1 LTDERVTS
9 DLNAPGEHGA
19 RAEPRP
25 IGDHA
30 LLADSR
36 TAALVDSTGEVAWLC
51 WPRVDSDAVLLSLL
65 DRGRGGTFSVR
76 PRDEAEVVSREM
88 RDGGLVLHTVWR
100 VGRGTLTCDDALA
113 AEGRPG
119 LLRMLRAEGASVLVE
134 VRFRPAFAFAT
145 VEPDLRETGRRAWAA
160 GAGLV
165 LAVDAPAVWRIEDG
179 VAVSIF
185 KVVPGYPTAVA
196 LGDGADT
203 TALRDAPERMQ
214 ATLRHWGST
223 ARAMEFELAG
233 DAPLVALLGP
243 AEAER
248 LVTLSGCVISGLRQ
262 RGGGLVAAPTTSLP
276 QWPGTSRT
284 WDYRYAWLRDTALGA
299 MALLRVGLIDEAHG
313 LGAFCGDLCLVA
325 DSPPLM
331 RVDESPP
338 PPERVLDHLD
348 GYRGARPVRVGN
360 AAALQAQ
367 FDTTGEVLEL
377 ARALAGARALPESL
391 RRAVPLLAERAMNNA
406 GAADH
411 GIWEVRGATHPYT
424 HSQILTWV
432 GLRDAAVLASG
443 RVVAGDGERW
453 ARAADT
459 LRDDVL
465 RHHVDA
471 AGALTL
477 HRGGGGPDAA
487 LSMAVLTGFL
497 PPGDPR
503 ARATLRS
510 IVDGLTRGGLVD
522 RYAGQPDGVDAP
534 CAPFVFATFWLAD
547 ALGQSG
553 MDATEHWR
561 AAVSARSE
569 LGFFSE
575 VADPTTHTPLGNY
588 PQVQSHA
595 ALILAA
601 VRPAPQI

>member
-1 LTDERVTS
+1 M
-9 DLNAPGEHGA
+9 
-19 RAEPRP
+19 
-25 IGDHA
+25 
-30 LLADSR
+30 LADSR

-65 DRGRGGTFSVR
+65 DGGRGGTFSVR
-76 PRDEAEVVSREM
+76 PREDAEVVSREM
-88 RDGGLVLHTVWR
+88 RDGGLVLRTVWR

-119 LLRMLRAEGASVLVE
+119 LLRMLRAEGAPVLVE

-145 VEPDLRETGRRAWAA
+145 VEPDMRESGRRAWAA

-165 LAVDAPAVWRIEDG
+165 LAVDAPAVWRIEDS

-203 TALRDAPERMQ
+203 GALHDAPERMH
-214 ATLRHWGST
+214 ATLRHWEST
-223 ARAMEFELAG
+223 VRAMEFDLAD
-233 DAPLVALLGP
+233 DAPLIALLGR

-248 LVTLSGCVISGLRQ
+248 LISLSGCVISGLRQ

-276 QWPGTSRT
+276 QWPGSSRT

-299 MALLRVGLIDEAHG
+299 LALLRVGLIDEAHG
-313 LGAFCGDLCLVA
+313 LGAFCGDLCLAA
-325 DSPPLM
+325 DPPPLM
-331 RVDESPP
+331 RVDESSP

-348 GYRGARPVRVGN
+348 GYRGSRPVRVGN

-377 ARALAGARALPESL
+377 ARALAVARALPESL
-391 RRAVPLLAERAMNNA
+391 RRAVPLLAERALGNA

-411 GIWEVRGATHPYT
+411 GIWEVRGAARPYT
-424 HSQILTWV
+424 HSQILTWAA
-432 GLRDAAVLASG
+432 LRDAAALADA

-453 ARAADT
+453 ARGADA
-459 LRDDVL
+459 LRNQVL
-465 RHHVDA
+465 RHHVDGR
-471 AGALTL
+471 GALTL

-497 PPGDPR
+497 SPGDPR
-503 ARATLRS
+503 AEATLRS
-510 IVDGLTRGGLVD
+510 IVDGLTRGGLAD
-522 RYAGQPDGVDAP
+522 RYVGQPDGIDDP
-534 CAPFVFATFWLAD
+534 CAPFVFPTFWLAA
-547 ALGQSG
+547 ALEQCGL
-553 MDATEHWR
+553 DATEHWR

-569 LGFFSE
+569 LGFFAE
-575 VADPTTHTPLGNY
+575 AADPVTHEPLGNY

-601 VRPAPQI
+601 VKP